1 MLQCLESSD
10 ESLRDVD
17 VIVPED
23 GKEQIER
30 VMLPHIE
37 EVNQLIINFFIKYL
51 LNITSMQTHG
61 AEVQARVNT
70 CPKATAA
77 SGGYMTASM
86 ATLEGVIDEE
96 RVTKFECGPS

>member
-30 VMLPHIE
+30 VIYMLPHIE
-37 EVNQLIINFFIKYL
+37 EVN
-51 LNITSMQTHG
+51 
-61 AEVQARVNT
+61 
-70 CPKATAA
+70 
-77 SGGYMTASM
+77 
-86 ATLEGVIDEE
+86 
-96 RVTKFECGPS
+96 